1 MKKILAID
9 AVGLL
14 VDVNGKVNTKIDGLI
29 KKFDNK
35 KIVLTNA
42 NDIEKKNF
50 LKNIKYKI
58 FTLKHYP
65 EKSNTTY
72 FKKFLLKYKLKPNEL
87 IYIEHDLKACRSAR
101 KNKIKTYHY
110 VGSYIKLK
118 QFLKLYLN

>member
-42 NDIEKKNF
+42 NDIEKKKF